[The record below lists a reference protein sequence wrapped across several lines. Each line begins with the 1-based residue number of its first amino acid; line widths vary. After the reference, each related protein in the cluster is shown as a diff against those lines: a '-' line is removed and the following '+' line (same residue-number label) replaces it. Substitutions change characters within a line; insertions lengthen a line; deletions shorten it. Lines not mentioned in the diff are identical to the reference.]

1 LKPRRSGPKKSS
13 RRVRRRPL
21 VPVPQPALLAN
32 ANAFANTGGLLNWLA
47 PKESPKSELNSP
59 TQIVLGAFRYAAV
72 KHRQQTLADGVTP
85 YFAHVVRVCWI
96 LRDVFRVSDTA
107 TIVASILHDVVED
120 TNTGIEEIEARF
132 GKTIAQ
138 YVDLLTKDAAL
149 PKRQRERD
157 YHEKLLNAPETV
169 QIAKLADLYDNL
181 SRRIGTTRLPSTIK
195 NARSLAGIFEPLL
208 TSRRG
213 RAAVGRVQQLIS
225 EIESTEL
232 GRRARRKA

>member
-1 LKPRRSGPKKSS
+1 MKPRRSGPKKSS
-13 RRVRRRPL
+13 PRVRRRPP
-21 VPVPQPALLAN
+21 VPIPQPALLAN
-32 ANAFANTGGLLNWLA
+32 ANAFASTGGLLNWLA
-47 PKESPKSELNSP
+47 PKESPKSELDSP
-59 TQIVLGAFRYAAV
+59 TQIVLRAFRYAAV

-181 SRRIGTTRLPSTIK
+181 SRRIGTTRLPSTTK
-195 NARSLAGIFEPLL
+195 NARRLSAKLEPLL

-213 RAAVGRVQQLIS
+213 RAALGRLQQLIS
-225 EIESTEL
+225 DIESTEL
-232 GRRARRKA
+232 GRLQRRKT